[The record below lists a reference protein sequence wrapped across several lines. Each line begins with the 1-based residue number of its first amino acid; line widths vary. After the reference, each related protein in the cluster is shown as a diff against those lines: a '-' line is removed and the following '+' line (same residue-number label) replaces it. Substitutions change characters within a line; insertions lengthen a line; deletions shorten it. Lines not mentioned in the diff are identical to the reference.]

1 MNRKI
6 ANPATH
12 FSVSAG
18 LASIG
23 QIWPSGDYEEFV
35 APSDQQASISNYWR
49 LTGEYLYRAEKRA
62 RHEVKD

>member
-1 MNRKI
+1 MKRKT
-6 ANPATH
+6 ASPAAH

-35 APSDQQASISNYWR
+35 APSDQQAGIANYWH
-49 LTGEYLYRAEKRA
+49 LTGEYLYRAERKV
-62 RHEVKD
+62 RHTVKD